1 MKPLKAKVS
10 ITIDHNIVGELKDLA
25 DEDDRSLSQY
35 INMILKAYLNKLHQ
49 SSGQSSKILRML
61 EFKAA
66 KCYNQNNLKRFQL
79 RVSNKEDMINENSYY
94 H

>member
-1 MKPLKAKVS
+1 MGYLNTNEEILERRHTMKPLKAKVS

-49 SSGQSSKILRML
+49 SSGQSSKNPPH
-61 EFKAA
+61 A
-66 KCYNQNNLKRFQL
+66 
-79 RVSNKEDMINENSYY
+79 
-94 H
+94 

>member
-35 INMILKAYLNKLHQ
+35 INMILKAYQ
-49 SSGQSSKILRML
+49 SREVLQSKQFKKISASR
-61 EFKAA
+61 FK
-66 KCYNQNNLKRFQL
+66 
-79 RVSNKEDMINENSYY
+79 
-94 H
+94 

>member
-49 SSGQSSKILRML
+49 SSGQSTKNPPH
-61 EFKAA
+61 A
-66 KCYNQNNLKRFQL
+66 
-79 RVSNKEDMINENSYY
+79 
-94 H
+94 